1 MESNCKTCYNIK
13 KHNNSK
19 DGDEMPIKVQS
30 NLPAKKILE
39 DENIF
44 IMDETRALTQDIR
57 PLRIAILNLMPLKQ
71 DTEVQLLRSL
81 SNTPLQI
88 DITFLT
94 TSSYVG
100 KNTAASHLEQF
111 YLSYDD
117 VKNIKFDGLIIT
129 GAPVEQMEFEEVD
142 YWDELVKIME
152 WSKKNV
158 TSPLHICW
166 GAQAGLYYHFGIP
179 KLPLDNKM
187 FGVFKHK
194 VLNRK
199 VPLVRGF
206 DDIFYAPHSRHTTV
220 SRKAIVNNPNLTI
233 LAESDEAGVFI
244 AMADEGRQIFV
255 TGHPE
260 YDRVTLDKEYK
271 RDKDKGLDIQL
282 PKNYYPED
290 KDGERPYMIWRA
302 HANAM
307 YTNWLNYYVYQVTPY
322 EL

>member
-1 MESNCKTCYNIK
+1 
-13 KHNNSK
+13 
-19 DGDEMPIKVQS
+19 MPIKVQS

-129 GAPVEQMEFEEVD
+129 GAPVEQMNFEEVD

-158 TSPLHICW
+158 TSTLHICW

-179 KLPLDNKM
+179 KQPLDKKM

-199 VPLVRGF
+199 VALVRGF
-206 DDIFYAPHSRHTTV
+206 DDVFYAPHSRHTTV
-220 SRKAIVNNPNLTI
+220 SRDAIMNNPELTI

-260 YDRVTLDKEYK
+260 YDRITLDKEYK
-271 RDKDKGLDIQL
+271 RDKDKGLEIEL

-290 KDGERPYMIWRA
+290 NDGERPYMVWRA

-322 EL
+322 DL

>member
-1 MESNCKTCYNIK
+1 
-13 KHNNSK
+13 
-19 DGDEMPIKVQS
+19 MPIKVQS
-30 NLPAKKILE
+30 DLPAKKILE

-44 IMDETRALTQDIR
+44 MIDETRAKHQDIR
-57 PLRIAILNLMPLKQ
+57 PLRIAILNLMPLKE
-71 DTEVQLLRSL
+71 DTEVQLLRCL
-81 SNTPLQI
+81 SNTPLQV

-100 KNTAASHLEQF
+100 KNTAASHLDQF
-111 YLSYDD
+111 YLTYED
-117 VKNIKFDGLIIT
+117 VKNSKFDGMIIT

-142 YWDELVKIME
+142 YWNELVEIME

-158 TSPLHICW
+158 TSTLHICW
-166 GAQAGLYYHFGIP
+166 GAQAGLFHHFGIR
-179 KLPLDNKM
+179 KIPLEKKM
-187 FGVFKHK
+187 FGIFPHK
-194 VLNRK
+194 VMSRK
-199 VPLVRGF
+199 VPFVRGF

-220 SRKAIVNNPNLTI
+220 SREDIVNNPNLTI

-244 AMADEGRQIFV
+244 VLADEGRQIFV
-255 TGHPE
+255 MGHPE

-271 RDKDKGLDIQL
+271 RDKDKGLEIQL

-290 KDGERPYMIWRA
+290 KEEDKPTLLWRA
-302 HANAM
+302 HSNAM

>member
-1 MESNCKTCYNIK
+1 
-13 KHNNSK
+13 
-19 DGDEMPIKVQS
+19 MPIKVQS

-57 PLRIAILNLMPLKQ
+57 PLRIAILNLMPLKE

-111 YLSYDD
+111 YLCYDD

-142 YWDELVKIME
+142 YWDELTKIME

-158 TSPLHICW
+158 TSTLHICW

-179 KLPLDNKM
+179 KLPLDRKM

-206 DDIFYAPHSRHTTV
+206 DDVFYAPHSRYTTV
-220 SRKAIVNNPNLTI
+220 SRDAIMNNPSLTI

-244 AMADEGRQIFV
+244 AIADEGRQIFV

-271 RDKDKGLDIQL
+271 RDKKKGLDIQL

-290 KDGERPYMIWRA
+290 KDGEIPYMVWRA
-302 HANAM
+302 HANAL